1 MLRGDDF
8 PLRGDDFPVREGGF
22 SAERQKSTLCSIT
35 RKLYMVIPMDMPNKK
50 KILKEVI
57 D

>member
-8 PLRGDDFPVREGGF
+8 LLRGDDFSGEGGGF
-22 SAERQKSTLCSIT
+22 SAERQKSTLCPIPT
-35 RKLYMVIPMDMPNKK
+35 KLCMVIPMDMPNRRKVQK
-50 KILKEVI
+50 QVI

>member
-22 SAERQKSTLCSIT
+22 SAERQKSTLCPIT
-35 RKLYMVIPMDMPNKK
+35 KKLCMVIPMDMPNKR
-50 KILKEVI
+50 KILKEVF